1 LTAYDHWQ
9 YRMNADIAGHEHVHH
24 LGERATHPIEPS
36 CTTLA
41 VLQILAMPQGIAR
54 ICALP
59 ARRITARSGA
69 FNCRF

>member
-1 LTAYDHWQ
+1 MRRRANSRNERHD
-9 YRMNADIAGHEHVHH
+9 HVHRS
-24 LGERATHPIEPS
+24 GESATHTIEPR

-41 VLQILAMPQGIAR
+41 ALRILAMPQGIAVVR
-54 ICALP
+54 ALP